1 MDRAIFFDG
10 IRNLFGGKMTAKQ
23 VSGCTALLDEWY
35 QTNRARAA
43 KDDRLLAYMLA
54 TAFHE
59 TARTMQPIRE
69 YGRGKGKKYGVK
81 DPATGHVYYGR
92 GYVQLTW
99 KFNYQKA
106 KDEIGPDFVADPDLA
121 LDPAYAAKILFDGC
135 MAGWFT
141 GKALAAY
148 INAERC
154 DYANARRVVNGTD
167 KAQLIAG
174 YARTFERA
182 LTSAVAAAPVSP
194 PPPDIPAPEKVRPHP
209 DDWMDE
215 VEAKNAA
222 DREPAF
228 TASGPK
234 DGSGWLILILSI
246 GIPAV
251 IIGAKVL
258 GLF

>member
-1 MDRAIFFDG
+1 MERAIFFDG
-10 IRNLFGGKMTAKQ
+10 IRDLFGGKMTAKQ
-23 VSGCTALLDEWY
+23 VSGCESLLDEWY
-35 QTNRARAA
+35 LTNRASAA

-121 LDPAYAAKILFDGC
+121 LFPAYAAKILFDGC

-141 GKALAAY
+141 GKALATY

-182 LTSAVAAAPVSP
+182 LAAAAPKGITLKPAENSETP
-194 PPPDIPAPEKVRPHP
+194 AAAAPEEIARQIDPI
-209 DDWMDE
+209 E
-215 VEAKNAA
+215 
-222 DREPAF
+222 EPAF

-234 DGSGWLILILSI
+234 TPSGWLILVLSI

-251 IIGAKVL
+251 IIGAKVF
-258 GLF
+258 GVF